1 MAIKFNAIKLNP
13 IKFKLAFLICFNLL
27 AATAF
32 PEDLCENIE
41 GVYSGFYQD
50 PEHLFPLGNYPI
62 SLTLRY
68 DNGELLGY
76 SDPSKDQTAA
86 RICSREFILFSDCK
100 DSQISNLYFY
110 PQGTQCADPETSE
123 LKDALVKQGKSLTL
137 VLPYEN
143 AMIGTDLIAHLSRIH
158 TPNSLN
164 LQLIQYAENAQKLEK
179 KWPQNFSSCH

>member
-1 MAIKFNAIKLNP
+1 MC
-13 IKFKLAFLICFNLL
+13 IKFKTIKLLFLFILNILIF
-27 AATAF
+27 TTFPAF
-32 PEDLCENIE
+32 PTFSEDLCGNIS
-41 GVYSGFYQD
+41 GAYSGFYQD

-68 DNGELLGY
+68 DNGELFGY

-86 RICSREFILFSDCK
+86 RIGSREFLLFSDCK
-100 DSQISNLYFY
+100 DSQISNLYFF
-110 PQGTQCADPETSE
+110 PEGAQCADPEASE

-143 AMIGTDLIAHLSRIH
+143 AMIGTDLVAHLTRIH
-158 TPNSLN
+158 TPNPLN

-179 KWPQNFSSCH
+179 KWPQHLGSCH